1 VSREF
6 GTDSLTLRL
15 DLPERL
21 AWFDGH
27 FPGEPILAAVVQV
40 DWAIHY
46 GRQLGFDPLAFS
58 GMPRLKFKAVI
69 TPGDELMLRLTRK
82 NSRLKFAYSIRARVH
97 SEGTIEFLIDD
108 Q

>member
-1 VSREF
+1 
-6 GTDSLTLRL
+6 LTLRL
-15 DLPERL
+15 DLPKRL

-27 FPGEPILAAVVQV
+27 FPGEPILPGVVQV

-46 GRQLGFDPLAFS
+46 GRQLGFDPRAFS

-69 TPGDELMLRLTRK
+69 TPGDELTLRLTRK
-82 NSRLKFAYSIRARVH
+82 NACLNFVYSTRARVH
-97 SEGTIEFLIDD
+97 SEGAIEFSIDD